1 MSSAERFLSN
11 RRLLVISAFS
21 IANAFIWYFLAATSL
36 QNVIDKVANN
46 NYSEI
51 ALMWTAHFL
60 ALFISF
66 IGGTLLLKKI
76 NRKSLF
82 TFWILLGIFSP
93 LVLLSI
99 NFAPV
104 PLTFLVATL
113 FGVSLGLGMPQ
124 CVEYFTKITATE
136 KHGRYG
142 GIIILAS
149 GLVFFALGTIDLSN
163 TLVNALL
170 LTIWR
175 LPALVIIFIPTF
187 SEKKEVKYPVSYKK
201 ILVKREFILYFIPWI
216 MFSLVNYLSTPIQ
229 YHILDQSK
237 VESLIIIE
245 NALVGIFAVAGG
257 LLADKFG
264 RKRTSIAGFVLLG
277 LGFAVLGLFP
287 YFTPSWYLYTV
298 FDGVAWG
305 ILYVIFVITIWG
317 ELGHESQSDKYYAI
331 GVMPFFIS
339 KFLQLIIGN
348 YLQTDISPYALFSFI
363 AFFLFIAVLPLFY
376 APETLPEKTMKDRDL
391 KSYLEK
397 AKKIAAKEDLKSQKQ
412 TEKAEQAVAVKEE
425 QGEHDEQYTEA
436 RKLAEKYY

>member
-1 MSSAERFLSN
+1 M
-11 RRLLVISAFS
+11 
-21 IANAFIWYFLAATSL
+21 
-36 QNVIDKVANN
+36 
-46 NYSEI
+46 
-51 ALMWTAHFL
+51 
-60 ALFISF
+60 
-66 IGGTLLLKKI
+66 
-76 NRKSLF
+76 
-82 TFWILLGIFSP
+82 
-93 LVLLSI
+93 
-99 NFAPV
+99 
-104 PLTFLVATL
+104 
-113 FGVSLGLGMPQ
+113 
-124 CVEYFTKITATE
+124 
-136 KHGRYG
+136 
-142 GIIILAS
+142 
-149 GLVFFALGTIDLSN
+149 
-163 TLVNALL
+163 
-170 LTIWR
+170 
-175 LPALVIIFIPTF
+175 
-187 SEKKEVKYPVSYKK
+187 
-201 ILVKREFILYFIPWI
+201 
-216 MFSLVNYLSTPIQ
+216 
-229 YHILDQSK
+229 
-237 VESLIIIE
+237 
-245 NALVGIFAVAGG
+245 
-257 LLADKFG
+257 
-264 RKRTSIAGFVLLG
+264 
-277 LGFAVLGLFP
+277 GLFP